1 MKTDALILGCEL
13 DGLVAALRLLEQG
26 KSVRLIATGGSS
38 LHYAPDG
45 LHLLG
50 YEPGTGGAVVQNPY
64 EAVDALPERHPYRLL
79 GKARVRAAMDGFF
92 ERRQE
97 LGIELSSNGRNMLAV
112 SLAGQAVPVFA
123 TGLHQAIFADLEGGA
138 VAVFCYDGHRDFPSG
153 ITIAELRRRQIDAH
167 LLRLEDP
174 CGSPDSMRLAR
185 FFDSHDDTTA
195 YFRSIRDR
203 LPENS
208 TCALF
213 PAILGLDRHGEIM
226 AAAEQALGLPCREL
240 PTLPPSIPGMRLDRC
255 LTKRIQNQGA
265 LLHLGAQAI
274 GAPTNNGRCEAVL
287 DETGRRFEAETFVI
301 ATGGVLM
308 GGIEVDS
315 YGLAREPVFGLEVSQ
330 SGPLEADNPE
340 EALDALHAV
349 GIETDDRLRPLSGGQ
364 LAYEN
369 LFVTGRTLG
378 HWNPPKESSVE
389 GVAIAT
395 GWAAADQAC
404 AYMEG

>member
-13 DGLVAALRLLEQG
+13 DGLVAALRLLERG
-26 KSVRLIATGGSS
+26 RSVRLIAAGGGS

-50 YEPGTGGAVVQNPY
+50 YEPSAGKAVVQDPY
-64 EAVDALPERHPYRLL
+64 EAVDTLDERHPFRLL

-92 ERRQE
+92 ERSE
-97 LGIELSSNGRNMLAV
+97 DLGIELRSNGRNMLAV

-123 TGLHQAIFADLEGGA
+123 ASLHQATFADLEGGP
-138 VAVFCYDGHRDFPSG
+138 VAVFCFEGHRDFPSG
-153 ITIAELRRRQIDAH
+153 VTVAELRRRQIDAH

-185 FFDSHDDTTA
+185 FFDSHGDPAA
-195 YFRSIRDR
+195 YFRSIRER
-203 LPENS
+203 LPGNS

-213 PAILGLDRHGEIM
+213 PAVLGLDRQGEIM
-226 AAAEQALGLPCREL
+226 AAAEQALGLPCREV
-240 PTLPPSIPGMRLDRC
+240 PTLPPSIPGMRLSRR
-255 LTKRIQNQGA
+255 LTRRIQKQGA

-274 GAPTNNGRCEAVL
+274 GARASNGRCEAVL
-287 DETGRRFEAETFVI
+287 DETGRRFEAVTFVI

-308 GGIEVDS
+308 GGLEVDS
-315 YGLAREPVFGLEVSQ
+315 YGLAREPAFGLEVSQ
-330 SGPLEADNPE
+330 SRPLEADNPE
-340 EALDALHAV
+340 QALDALH
-349 GIETDDRLRPLSGGQ
+349 ETGVEIDDRLRPLAGGQ

-395 GWAAADQAC
+395 GWAAAEEAC

>member
-26 KSVRLIATGGSS
+26 NSVRLIATGGGS

-50 YEPGTGGAVVQNPY
+50 YEPGTGEAVVQDPY
-64 EAVDALPERHPYRLL
+64 EAVDVLDERHPLRLL
-79 GKARVRAAMDGFF
+79 GKVRVRAAMDGFF
-92 ERRQE
+92 DLSKDLGFE
-97 LGIELSSNGRNMLAV
+97 LRSNGRNMLVV
-112 SLAGQAVPVFA
+112 SLAGQAVPVIAASPFQA
-123 TGLHQAIFADLEGGA
+123 TFADLEGRT
-138 VAVFCYDGHRDFPSG
+138 VAALCFDGHRDFPAG
-153 ITIAELRRRQIDAH
+153 VMVAELRRRQIDAH

-185 FFDSHDDTTA
+185 FFDSHDDPTA

-213 PAILGLDRHGEIM
+213 PAVLGLERHGEVM
-226 AAAEQALGLPCREL
+226 TAAEAALDMPCREI

-255 LTKRIQNQGA
+255 LTKRIRKQGA
-265 LLHLGAQAI
+265 LLHLGAQAV
-274 GAPTNNGRCEAVL
+274 GAPANNGRCEAVL

-308 GGIEVDS
+308 GGLEVDS
-315 YGLAREPVFGLEVSQ
+315 HGLAREPMFGLEVVQNHS
-330 SGPLEADNPE
+330 LEADNPE
-340 EALDALHAV
+340 QALDALH
-349 GIETDDRLRPLSGGQ
+349 ETGVQTDSRLRPLTDGQ

-378 HWNPPKESSVE
+378 HWNPSKESSVE

-395 GWAAADQAC
+395 GWAAAEEAC

>member
-13 DGLVAALRLLEQG
+13 DGLVTALRLLERG
-26 KSVRLIATGGSS
+26 KSVRLIAAGGGS

-50 YEPGTGGAVVQNPY
+50 YEPSAGEAVVQDPY
-64 EAVDALPERHPYRLL
+64 EAVGGLDERHPFRLL
-79 GKARVRAAMDGFF
+79 GEARVRAAVDGYLDWS
-92 ERRQE
+92 RE
-97 LGIELSSNGRNMLAV
+97 LGLELRSNGTNMQAV

-123 TGLHQAIFADLEGGA
+123 ASLYQAIFADLEGGP
-138 VAVFCYDGHRDFPSG
+138 VGVFCFDGHRDFPSG
-153 ITIAELRRRQIDAH
+153 VTIAELRRRQVDAH
-167 LLRLEDP
+167 PLRLDDP
-174 CGSPDSMRLAR
+174 CGSLDSMRLAS
-185 FFDSHDDTTA
+185 FFDAHGDPGA

-203 LPENS
+203 LPEHCS
-208 TCALF
+208 CALF
-213 PAILGLDRHGEIM
+213 PAVLGLDRHGEIM
-226 AAAEQALGLPCREL
+226 AATEQALGLPCREV
-240 PTLPPSIPGMRLDRC
+240 PTLPPSIPGMRLSRC
-255 LTKRIQNQGA
+255 LTKRIQKQGA
-265 LLHLGAQAI
+265 LLHLGAQST
-274 GAPTNNGRCEAVL
+274 GAPASNGRCEAVL

-308 GGIEVDS
+308 GGLEVDS
-315 YGLAREPVFGLEVSQ
+315 YGLAHESVFGLEVSQ
-330 SGPLEADNPE
+330 SRPLDADNPE
-340 EALDALHAV
+340 EVLDALHEAGV
-349 GIETDDRLRPLSGGQ
+349 ETDDRLRPLVGGQ

-395 GWAAADQAC
+395 GWAAAEEAC

>member
-64 EAVDALPERHPYRLL
+64 EAVDALPERHPFRLL

-97 LGIELSSNGRNMLAV
+97 LGIELRSNGRNMLAV

-123 TGLHQAIFADLEGGA
+123 TGLHQAIFADLERGA

-274 GAPTNNGRCEAVL
+274 GAPANNGRCEAVL
-287 DETGRRFEAETFVI
+287 DETGRKFEAATFVI

-349 GIETDDRLRPLSGGQ
+349 GIETDDRLRPLAGGQ

-404 AYMEG
+404 TYMEG

>member
-255 LTKRIQNQGA
+255 LTKRIQKLGA

-274 GAPTNNGRCEAVL
+274 GAPANNGRCDAVS

-308 GGIEVDS
+308 GGLEVDS

-340 EALDALHAV
+340 EVLDALHVV
-349 GIETDDRLRPLSGGQ
+349 GIETDDRLRPLAGGQ